1 MELSTRYKLSRLLY
15 AQAHPDSTHGV
26 MNEFNGFPESR
37 RLFSRLVRHARLRQL
52 QLLLAL
58 QHSGSV
64 VKAAQHLD
72 MSQSAATQ
80 ALAELE
86 RVLELRLF
94 ERHSRGMRAT
104 QAGQALIDVARGV
117 MNELQD
123 AAETLAAIRLGANTS
138 LRLGAIPAAAHAI
151 LGPLL
156 GRFYAL
162 QGQVHVDV
170 QEGEGKQLLPLLM
183 ADRLDAVFCRSPA
196 MLPDSHVFTP
206 LLDDE
211 AVFIA
216 GPDHPLAN
224 AAQVNLTQMAE
235 ARWVLPTASINVRDI
250 FERVVLA
257 HLPHARWFSV
267 STVSLAV
274 LEGLLA
280 QPQAVTVVPRSIL
293 PGLHPSGTSA
303 RVCVLDVVMAD
314 QEMALPPL
322 GVVHAKVA
330 MPALLRQMLGLWT
343 ADVRSE

>member
-1 MELSTRYKLSRLLY
+1 
-15 AQAHPDSTHGV
+15 

-162 QGQVHVDV
+162 QGQIHVDV

-343 ADVRSE
+343 ADVQSE

>member
-1 MELSTRYKLSRLLY
+1 
-15 AQAHPDSTHGV
+15 

-343 ADVRSE
+343 ADVQSE

>member
-1 MELSTRYKLSRLLY
+1 MRSNRI
-15 AQAHPDSTHGV
+15 HDN

-64 VKAAQHLD
+64 AKAAQHLD

-117 MNELQD
+117 MNELQN
-123 AAETLAAIRLGANTS
+123 ATETLAAIRLGANTS

-162 QGQVHVDV
+162 HRQVHVDV
-170 QEGEGKQLLPLLM
+170 QEGEGAQLLPLLM
-183 ADRLDAVFCRSPA
+183 TDRLDAVFCRAPA
-196 MLPDSHVFTP
+196 MLSDHHVFTP

-216 GPDHPLAN
+216 GPDHPLAHSP
-224 AAQVNLTQMAE
+224 QVHLTQLAE

-250 FERVVLA
+250 FERVVLP
-257 HLPHARWFSV
+257 HLPQAHRFSG

-274 LEGLLA
+274 LEGLLT

-293 PGLHPSGTSA
+293 PGLHPNSKSA
-303 RVCVLDVVMAD
+303 KVCVLNVVMAD
-314 QEMALPPL
+314 NEMALPPL
-322 GVVHAKVA
+322 GVVHAKAA
-330 MPALLRQMLGLWT
+330 MPALLQQMLSLWT
-343 ADVRSE
+343 VHV

>member
-1 MELSTRYKLSRLLY
+1 
-15 AQAHPDSTHGV
+15 

-52 QLLLAL
+52 QLLSAL

-343 ADVRSE
+343 ADVQSE

>member
-1 MELSTRYKLSRLLY
+1 MRSNRI
-15 AQAHPDSTHGV
+15 HDN

-64 VKAAQHLD
+64 AKAAQHLD

-117 MNELQD
+117 MNGLQN
-123 AAETLAAIRLGANTS
+123 ATETLAAIRLGANTS

-162 QGQVHVDV
+162 HRQVHVDV
-170 QEGEGKQLLPLLM
+170 QEGEGALECHGMRRLFAGGGFPVF
-183 ADRLDAVFCRSPA
+183 ADRAQ
-196 MLPDSHVFTP
+196 HETP
-206 LLDDE
+206 
-211 AVFIA
+211 
-216 GPDHPLAN
+216 GWNHNPLW
-224 AAQVNLTQMAE
+224 T
-235 ARWVLPTASINVRDI
+235 VLPTGD
-250 FERVVLA
+250 
-257 HLPHARWFSV
+257 
-267 STVSLAV
+267 
-274 LEGLLA
+274 
-280 QPQAVTVVPRSIL
+280 
-293 PGLHPSGTSA
+293 
-303 RVCVLDVVMAD
+303 
-314 QEMALPPL
+314 
-322 GVVHAKVA
+322 
-330 MPALLRQMLGLWT
+330 PA
-343 ADVRSE
+343 

>member
-1 MELSTRYKLSRLLY
+1 
-15 AQAHPDSTHGV
+15 

-224 AAQVNLTQMAE
+224 AAQVNLTQIAE

>member
-1 MELSTRYKLSRLLY
+1 
-15 AQAHPDSTHGV
+15 

-235 ARWVLPTASINVRDI
+235 ARWVVPTASINVRDI

>member
-1 MELSTRYKLSRLLY
+1 MEVEKIDHIAVY
-15 AQAHPDSTHGV
+15 QAVDDIADGPS
-26 MNEFNGFPESR
+26 
-37 RLFSRLVRHARLRQL
+37 Q
-52 QLLLAL
+52 
-58 QHSGSV
+58 QH
-64 VKAAQHLD
+64 
-72 MSQSAATQ
+72 
-80 ALAELE
+80 
-86 RVLELRLF
+86 R
-94 ERHSRGMRAT
+94 
-104 QAGQALIDVARGV
+104 
-117 MNELQD
+117 
-123 AAETLAAIRLGANTS
+123 
-138 LRLGAIPAAAHAI
+138 
-151 LGPLL
+151 
-156 GRFYAL
+156 
-162 QGQVHVDV
+162 
-170 QEGEGKQLLPLLM
+170 EGEGKQLLPLLM

-343 ADVRSE
+343 ADVQSE

>member
-1 MELSTRYKLSRLLY
+1 
-15 AQAHPDSTHGV
+15 

-224 AAQVNLTQMAE
+224 AAQVNLTQIAE

-343 ADVRSE
+343 ADVQSE

>member
-1 MELSTRYKLSRLLY
+1 
-15 AQAHPDSTHGV
+15 

-162 QGQVHVDV
+162 QGRVHVDV

-216 GPDHPLAN
+216 GPDHPLAH
-224 AAQVNLTQMAE
+224 AAQVQLTQMAE